1 MDHKK
6 FIKIELITW
15 IVLAGLLIVIL
26 VLSILNKS
34 KMNDYEF
41 RSSLKVENFSYNI
54 DTVSYTHQ
62 TLPTIYTV

>member
-41 RSSLKVENFSYNI
+41 RSSLKVETF
-54 DTVSYTHQ
+54 
-62 TLPTIYTV
+62 L